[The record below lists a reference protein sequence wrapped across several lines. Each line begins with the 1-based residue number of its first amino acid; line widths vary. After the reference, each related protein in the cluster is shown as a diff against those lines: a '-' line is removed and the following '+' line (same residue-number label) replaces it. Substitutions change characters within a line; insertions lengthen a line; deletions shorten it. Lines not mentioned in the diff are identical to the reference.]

1 MQKYDIKKIIAFTLA
16 EVLITLGII
25 GLVAEMTIPTLIN
38 NVNEAQYY
46 AGAKKAYSTLSQA
59 LLMIASDPNLMMD
72 TTDQNTTRDSF
83 LNVMRT
89 MGQGTDTQLMGS
101 TPYYDY
107 KCPSSGHTLNFS
119 QAASYGS
126 DSGILIVFPLSNCNN
141 ISNGTCSE
149 LYYDT
154 NGLAKPNM
162 SGYDFISFLLLK
174 KNGVYQVKPKGM
186 PGSGDGYSC
195 SLPACNGEMTSDGCG
210 FNRIMGM
217 PMP

>member
-16 EVLITLGII
+16 EVIIVLGII
-25 GLVAEMTIPTLIN
+25 GIVAEMTIPVLMQ
-38 NVNEAQYY
+38 NVSEAQYY

-59 LLMIASDPNLMMD
+59 LLLIAANPNLTMD
-72 TTDQNTTRDSF
+72 TTDETTTLNSF
-83 LNVMRT
+83 LSVMRT
-89 MGQGTDTQLMGS
+89 MGQGTDTQLLGS
-101 TPYYDY
+101 TRYYEY
-107 KCPSSGHTLNFS
+107 KCPSSGHTINFN

-126 DSGILIVFPLSNCNN
+126 DSGIFIVYPLSNCNN
-141 ISNGTCSE
+141 ISDGTCSE

-162 SGYDFISFLLLK
+162 AGYDFISFLLLK

-195 SLPACNGEMTSDGCG
+195 NPVGCGEPTSDGCG
-210 FNRIMGM
+210 FYRIMGL